1 MPKDNLRAYAAWIA
15 VCFIW
20 GTTYLAIRIGVED
33 FPPMLFAGFR
43 WIIAG
48 TIFITILKA
57 RGEKMPVKKDI
68 IPIAIVGIL
77 LLGFGNGLVVVGEQW
92 ISSGL
97 AALLVTTTPFWIVG
111 IESFMPDAGKLN
123 LLILIGITLGL
134 AGVFLIFGSNFEEL
148 FDPSYLAGVL
158 SILGA
163 VVAWAAGSVYSKYK
177 KLSLSPLVNA
187 AVQMLIAGSILLIL
201 GVILGEPSRLHFTQ
215 NGSLAL
221 GYLIIFGSILGY
233 GSYIY
238 AISHLPLSLVST
250 YAYIN
255 PVIALIL
262 GWMILDERLDFT
274 IAIAAVVIIIGV
286 YLVKKGTKKQGML
299 NSYSENQ

>member
-1 MPKDNLRAYAAWIA
+1 MAKDNFKAYAAWIA
-15 VCFIW
+15 VCIIW
-20 GTTYLAIRIGVED
+20 GTTYLAIRIGVAD

-48 TIFITILKA
+48 TIFITFLKV
-57 RGEKMPVKKDI
+57 RGERMPVKSDLF
-68 IPIAIVGIL
+68 PIAVVGLL

-92 ISSGL
+92 VNSGL

-111 IESFMPDAGKLN
+111 MESLLPQGKKLN
-123 LLILIGITLGL
+123 LLILTGIILGL
-134 AGVFLIFGSNFEEL
+134 AGVSLIFGSHWEDL
-148 FDPSYLAGVL
+148 FDPSYLTGVL

-177 KLSLSPLVNA
+177 KLALSPLVNA
-187 AVQMLIAGSILLIL
+187 AVQMLMAGVALILL
-201 GVILGEPSRLHFTQ
+201 GVILGEPSRLHFTE
-215 NGSLAL
+215 NGTYAL
-221 GYLIIFGSILGY
+221 GYLILVGSIFGY

-255 PVIALIL
+255 PVIALLL
-262 GWMILDERLDFT
+262 GWLILDERLDFV

-286 YLVKKGTKKQGML
+286 LLVKKGSKKQSILSG
-299 NSYSENQ
+299 SEKD